1 MDWLTIVLT
10 GVSLLI
16 GGLITIGVSRHY
28 YVKAS
33 EALQREAE
41 ELKEQN
47 ANLRRLNGL
56 TIRILEEAGLLPD
69 NVEATKDEAGNPTG
83 GLTYKLR
90 GTANIKLNATMD
102 PKVTRRK
109 DQPESTGQEATD

>member
-1 MDWLTIVLT
+1 M
-10 GVSLLI
+10 LLI
-16 GGLITIGVSRHY
+16 RSSNQPDSFSAKFRWVGRVCSWQCSPFRALFSVLNSPRYRRKST
-28 YVKAS
+28 
-33 EALQREAE
+33 LQREAE

-90 GTANIKLNATMD
+90 GTANIKLNA
-102 PKVTRRK
+102 
-109 DQPESTGQEATD
+109 